1 MQQAR
6 KKYERT
12 NKVKIYFIPNRGKI
26 DKLNNELSYENVRK
40 SFHGDMNLNL
50 NNNYNLNKEKPYNS
64 YNQNIKPYP
73 VSSSV
78 NQNIQKE
85 ICNFTTVHS

>member
-1 MQQAR
+1 
-6 KKYERT
+6 
-12 NKVKIYFIPNRGKI
+12 
-26 DKLNNELSYENVRK
+26 
-40 SFHGDMNLNL
+40 MNLNL
-50 NNNYNLNKEKPYNS
+50 NNNYNLNKERPYNS

-85 ICNFTTVHS
+85 IIENKNVNQEQKINLTDYVNIITEIDDVNKTVSSVKYFFYEFFRLIKKT